1 MWLEILDVQYL
12 EVFSIALF
20 FVAFYGL
27 ITSRNIIK
35 SIIFIL
41 LMQTSVV
48 MFWLNLSAEVRLL
61 PIPPIIYDTSL
72 LENPGQIADP
82 LPQALTLTAIIIG
95 FAVIAIILT
104 MLNTL
109 FRQHGTTDWQTME
122 ERVERDE
129 ET

>member
-1 MWLEILDVQYL
+1 VDIFDVQHL

-20 FVAFYGL
+20 FIAFYGI
-27 ITSRNIIK
+27 ITSKNMIK
-35 SIIFIL
+35 SIIFIM
-41 LMQTSVV
+41 LMQTAVV
-48 MFWLNLSAEVRLL
+48 MFWLNLSAEIRLL
-61 PIPPIIYDTSL
+61 PIPPIIYDGAL
-72 LENPGQIADP
+72 LETPGQIADP

-95 FAVIAIILT
+95 FAVVAIIIT

-109 FRQHGTTDWQTME
+109 FRLHKTTDWQTME